1 MREAR
6 LLRSQGVRR
15 AKEDTGRTGEGG
27 GSLSRVHMIVS
38 VSLGEISRCRERG
51 ARAFS
56 IHPASHATSEKL
68 DAPWPTF
75 ARSKDATE
83 KGLAILVGAAREKV
97 EKEREREGKERR
109 EVRGQ
114 TKYSIVEKRE
124 QRGKAEATLRRGALL
139 RRRGRASRKK
149 CY

>member
-6 LLRSQGVRR
+6 LLRFQGVRR

-97 EKEREREGKERR
+97 EREREG
-109 EVRGQ
+109 
-114 TKYSIVEKRE
+114 
-124 QRGKAEATLRRGALL
+124 RGKGKEGGQRSDKIFHRGKTRAERKGRSYAPPRRAFE
-139 RRRGRASRKK
+139 ASRSNVP
-149 CY
+149 

>member
-6 LLRSQGVRR
+6 LLRFQGVRR

-38 VSLGEISRCRERG
+38 VSLDEISRCRERG

-83 KGLAILVGAAREKV
+83 KGLAILVNAAREK
-97 EKEREREGKERR
+97 REGGGKGKKG
-109 EVRGQ
+109 GQ
-114 TKYSIVEKRE
+114 RSDKIFH
-124 QRGKAEATLRRGALL
+124 RGKTRAERKGRSYAPPRRAFE
-139 RRRGRASRKK
+139 ASRSSVP
-149 CY
+149 